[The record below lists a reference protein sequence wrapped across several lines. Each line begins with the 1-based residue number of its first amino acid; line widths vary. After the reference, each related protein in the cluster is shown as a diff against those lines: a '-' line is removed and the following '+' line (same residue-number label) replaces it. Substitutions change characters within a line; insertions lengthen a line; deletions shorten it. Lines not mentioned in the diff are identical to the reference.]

1 MSGKAEDVDMVD
13 DLTSLKDMVKK
24 HKADFSSDFFLAYKA
39 RVPQI
44 FLTSLF
50 ELSSP
55 SWMKKKRRGG

>member
-1 MSGKAEDVDMVD
+1 MVD

-24 HKADFSSDFFLAYKA
+24 HKADFSSDFFSAYKA